1 MYCERQ
7 FSVCA
12 VEVQGSHTT
21 STANCNKPIEATKTG
36 SLELIP
42 RILRPYIRMADRT
55 ELAVSNG
62 IAWFKSYKLTGPYDD
77 QETTCTI
84 RYLSQNIRSA

>member
-1 MYCERQ
+1 M
-7 FSVCA
+7 A
-12 VEVQGSHTT
+12 
-21 STANCNKPIEATKTG
+21 TAHWNKPIEATKAG
-36 SLELIP
+36 SPEIP

-84 RYLSQNIRSA
+84 GYLSQNIRSA